1 MMVEMVG
8 LQLHHHHGGHHQSSS
23 KRHRF
28 TKHVHRRHLL

>member
-8 LQLHHHHGGHHQSSS
+8 LQLHHHHGGHQRSS